1 MYPLEDFDGFAYKK
15 YMLSKNIYFS
25 TSANSLETISEHRFG
40 WKYNFYQSRQKLLSR
55 IERIFPKNE
64 AIFLGG
70 ILFGARENI
79 PAELKE
85 DFNNSGLTHFIAV
98 S

>member
-1 MYPLEDFDGFAYKK
+1 MSDIREG
-15 YMLSKNIYFS
+15 
-25 TSANSLETISEHRFG
+25 
-40 WKYNFYQSRQKLLSR
+40 LLSR
-55 IERIFPKNE
+55 MSTIFPEHE

-79 PAELKE
+79 PDDLKE

-98 S
+98 SGFNITLCIIFTTFFFSFLPTWGRIIAVSTTITFFCIFVGL